1 LQQQKNNDIQQT
13 MPSAKL
19 TLDCPTMGC
28 VACVNKIDNS
38 IRQCKSSANII
49 EESSWLTDTSTKGG
63 KAELLISAATKEEI
77 DQIVDEVINAINKSG
92 FECSV
97 DDDDSIKYNNISNS

>member
-1 LQQQKNNDIQQT
+1 

-28 VACVNKIDNS
+28 VACVNKIDRS

-49 EESSWLTDTSTKGG
+49 EETSWLVDTSKGG
-63 KAELLISAATKEEI
+63 KAELLISAATKKNI
-77 DQIVDEVINAINKSG
+77 DQVVDEVIACVNKSG

-97 DDDDSIKYNNISNS
+97 DSIQYEYKVT

>member
-1 LQQQKNNDIQQT
+1 
-13 MPSAKL
+13 MSSAKL

-38 IRQCKSSANII
+38 IRQCESSANII
-49 EESSWLTDTSTKGG
+49 EETSWLTDTSKGG
-63 KAELLISAATKEEI
+63 KAELLISTTTKEDI
-77 DQIVDEVINAINKSG
+77 DQVVDEVINAVNKSG

-97 DDDDSIKYNNISNS
+97 DSIQYNNIRNS

>member
-1 LQQQKNNDIQQT
+1 

-19 TLDCPTMGC
+19 KLDCPTMGC
-28 VACVNKIDNS
+28 VACVNKVDSS

-49 EESSWLTDTSTKGG
+49 EETSWLTDTSTKGG
-63 KAELLISAATKEEI
+63 KAELLLFATTKDDI
-77 DQIVDEVINAINKSG
+77 DQIVDEVINAVNKSG

-97 DDDDSIKYNNISNS
+97 DDSIQYNNISNS

>member
-1 LQQQKNNDIQQT
+1 